1 MRDTHSER
9 RAEREHRAMLRIVA
23 GAEYVAFACNLWARK
38 SIDGWDV
45 WHDFRRVCQ
54 GLPDVFEAVKEME
67 EIEQMEGA
75 KVA

>member
-1 MRDTHSER
+1 VIDRHQATL
-9 RAEREHRAMLRIVA
+9 LRIVA
-23 GAEYVAFACNLWARK
+23 GTEYVAFACNLWARK

-45 WHDFRRVCQ
+45 WHDFVRVCQ